1 MVDKLIYQNEDE
13 RTRLVSLQN
22 TADTVV
28 KNKSYYKRL
37 SAEEVALK
45 RKDFTDKSLKISDL
59 EEDKKELVSQFKE
72 QIDPLKTDIKILGT
86 EVRNGFTRF
95 EGNLYGFIDEESR
108 MVHFY
113 SENGELIETET
124 RPANQE
130 ELGLFSG
137 MRIVKSGTHN

>member
-1 MVDKLIYQNEDE
+1 MADKLLFQNEDE
-13 RTRLVSLQN
+13 KTRLVSLQN

-28 KNKSYYKRL
+28 KNKTYFKRL
-37 SAEEVALK
+37 SSEEVAVR
-45 RKDFTDKSLKISDL
+45 RKDFTDKSLRVSDL
-59 EEDKKELVSQFKE
+59 EEDKKLLIKE
-72 QIDPLKTDIKILGT
+72 YKDKIDPLKADIKILGT

-95 EGNLYGFIDEESR
+95 EGNLYGFIDEETR

-113 SENGELIETET
+113 SEAGELIETET